1 MWARWMQGWTLHE
14 IGKLFDRAH
23 TSMPIKTRKPILRK
37 QAGESTPSIALST
50 NTMGSL
56 GALLREVRAC
66 KQCSASLPLGPRPVL
81 QCHTSARILIVG
93 QAPGRKVHESGIP
106 FQDASG
112 ERLRSWLGITS
123 ELFYDERRVAI
134 LPMGFCFPG
143 TGVSGDLPP
152 RPECA
157 PAWRN
162 ELLKHLRAVQLTLV
176 IGQFAQDYHLPNAGS
191 SVTEVV
197 QSWRM
202 NLPSVIPLPHP
213 SPRNNRWLARN
224 PWFEAELLPVLRKR
238 VALSLS
244 DA

>member
-1 MWARWMQGWTLHE
+1 
-14 IGKLFDRAH
+14 
-23 TSMPIKTRKPILRK
+23 MPMKIRTPSLRK
-37 QAGESTPSIALST
+37 QTGASIPTIRLNSSTKD
-50 NTMGSL
+50 SL
-56 GALLREVRAC
+56 EALLREVRAC
-66 KQCSASLPLGPRPVL
+66 KICSASLPMDPRPVL
-81 QCHTSARILIVG
+81 QCHGSARILIVG

-112 ERLRSWLGITS
+112 ERLRSWLGVTS
-123 ELFYDERRVAI
+123 EIFYDERRVAI

-162 ELLKHLRAVQLTLV
+162 ELLKHLKSIQLTLV

-202 NLPSVIPLPHP
+202 
-213 SPRNNRWLARN
+213 
-224 PWFEAELLPVLRKR
+224 
-238 VALSLS
+238 
-244 DA
+244 

>member
-1 MWARWMQGWTLHE
+1 MAAGDDTADE
-14 IGKLFDRAH
+14 IDRLRRDILACRVCEAH
-23 TSMPIKTRKPILRK
+23 
-37 QAGESTPSIALST
+37 
-50 NTMGSL
+50 
-56 GALLREVRAC
+56 
-66 KQCSASLPLGPRPVL
+66 LPNPPRPIMAI
-81 QCHTSARILIVG
+81 SATAKIVITG
-93 QAPGRKVHESGIP
+93 QAPGRLAHESGVP
-106 FQDASG
+106 WNDPSG
-112 ERLRSWLGITS
+112 IRLREWMGIGDAD
-123 ELFYDERRVAI
+123 FYNPAKVA
-134 LPMGFCFPG
+134 LVPMGFCFPG

-162 ELLKHLRAVQLTLV
+162 ELLKHLKSIQLTLV

-202 NLPSVIPLPHP
+202 HLPSVIPLPHP